1 MISASAATAH
11 PLGNFSISHYS
22 GIAVG
27 KDGIE
32 IKYVVDMAE
41 IPTFQEIQEHGITAD
56 VEDANVQ
63 VYVARKAE
71 ILRDGL
77 SLQVNGKSLVAA
89 S

>member
-1 MISASAATAH
+1 
-11 PLGNFSISHYS
+11 
-22 GIAVG
+22 
-27 KDGIE
+27 
-32 IKYVVDMAE
+32 MAE

-77 SLQVNGKSLVAA
+77 SLQVNGKPLWLQVDSTADYFSAGRGWLADDENRRA
-89 S
+89 L